1 MRDLQAVIDDGDG
14 DTLATDAVAVQAI
27 HVQIVAGYRQRVGRY
42 RLPGIAQVP
51 LDARQRIGLLGLCGD
66 GQAAQHQGSGKGQP
80 RGARTAGRNCPIAT
94 SQTRDNEEPP
104 TSSQQQSADVPIPSQ
119 TLMPAGNDDGVGS
132 HLGDANPGWHPHPR
146 MARIYP
152 ASSRA
157 LTSACATTALA
168 HFRTGAPR
176 CLLNPIPFGFFVG
189 ALIFDA
195 IYLNSAEVMWGKAAA
210 WLITFGLLIAIV
222 PRLINLFAVWRRN
235 GTATRIDRIDF
246 FLNLVAVLL
255 AIWNAFVH
263 SRDAYAVAV
272 PGTILSALTVAL
284 IALGL
289 ILLSLQPPVLQ
300 GGRHG

>member
-1 MRDLQAVIDDGDG
+1 MMVNPLAEAHRGLGT
-14 DTLATDAVAVQAI
+14 TLF
-27 HVQIVAGYRQRVGRY
+27 
-42 RLPGIAQVP
+42 
-51 LDARQRIGLLGLCGD
+51 
-66 GQAAQHQGSGKGQP
+66 S
-80 RGARTAGRNCPIAT
+80 
-94 SQTRDNEEPP
+94 
-104 TSSQQQSADVPIPSQ
+104 
-119 TLMPAGNDDGVGS
+119 
-132 HLGDANPGWHPHPR
+132 
-146 MARIYP
+146 
-152 ASSRA
+152 
-157 LTSACATTALA
+157 
-168 HFRTGAPR
+168 
-176 CLLNPIPFGFFVG
+176 LLNPIPFGFFVG

-210 WLITFGLLIAIV
+210 WLITFGLLLAIV
-222 PRLINLFAVWRRN
+222 PRLINLFTVWRRN

-246 FLNLVAVLL
+246 FLNLVAVVL

>member
-1 MRDLQAVIDDGDG
+1 MVNPLAQAHRGLG
-14 DTLATDAVAVQAI
+14 TTLF
-27 HVQIVAGYRQRVGRY
+27 
-42 RLPGIAQVP
+42 
-51 LDARQRIGLLGLCGD
+51 
-66 GQAAQHQGSGKGQP
+66 S
-80 RGARTAGRNCPIAT
+80 
-94 SQTRDNEEPP
+94 
-104 TSSQQQSADVPIPSQ
+104 
-119 TLMPAGNDDGVGS
+119 
-132 HLGDANPGWHPHPR
+132 
-146 MARIYP
+146 
-152 ASSRA
+152 
-157 LTSACATTALA
+157 
-168 HFRTGAPR
+168 
-176 CLLNPIPFGFFVG
+176 LLNPIPFGFFVG

-210 WLITFGLLIAIV
+210 WLITFGLLIAIL

-246 FLNLVAVLL
+246 FLNLVAVVL

-300 GGRHG
+300 GRSSWLSTSCPPSPPWHWPPPCRPAPARPSTIRPTSRARSRRCPSRPTS